1 MTRKICSAFVLA
13 LLMGFLFAA
22 APWAGAQAPAEKSA
36 TPQEGTEK
44 NAIANSA
51 KEKEPADKSKAEN
64 NAMVSASF
72 PQLDGPIELQSGAD
86 KRISLKMT
94 DTSRAIYE
102 AIGQQAGISVLFDP
116 DYYVASRPFNV
127 NMNDVSLSDALKM
140 IAFETK
146 TFWRP
151 VTSNSIFVAV
161 DTVNKRRELEQQI
174 VKTFYLPNLS
184 SLGAFQ
190 DVVNSLRAILQI
202 DRVQQIYE
210 ENTIIVRG
218 TPEQMALAQKL
229 IDDVNNEAKK
239 KAGQYRLEF
248 KINELMAEKK
258 LNSRAYV
265 LLLEPH
271 QVGKLRIGTRV
282 PITTTEK
289 DKTIQ
294 FQYVDLG
301 KNIDSQVI
309 SEGEHSVG
317 LHISVEFSGLAL
329 SERTTPKSTSQVSH
343 GTPTVQQLRM
353 DTNATVEPGKPT
365 IVGTLDDPVSNRT
378 FQIEVTATRLNGSN
392 GNK

>member
-1 MTRKICSAFVLA
+1 MTRKICSTFVLA
-13 LLMGFLFAA
+13 LVMGLLFAA
-22 APWAGAQAPAEKSA
+22 EPRAGAQAPAEKSA
-36 TPQEGTEK
+36 TPQEATEK
-44 NAIANSA
+44 NATANSA
-51 KEKEPADKSKAEN
+51 KEKEPADKAKAEN
-64 NAMVSASF
+64 SAMVSASF
-72 PQLDGPIELQSGAD
+72 PQLDGPIELQSGVD

-102 AIGQQAGISVLFDP
+102 AVGQQAGISVLFDP
-116 DYYVASRPFNV
+116 DYVLSRPFNV

-151 VTSNSIFVAV
+151 VTANSIFVAA
-161 DTVNKRRELEQQI
+161 DTVNKRHELEQQI
-174 VKTFYLPNLS
+174 VKTFYLPNLPNPS
-184 SLGAFQ
+184 AVQ

-202 DRVQQIYE
+202 DRVQSIFE
-210 ENTIIVRG
+210 EKTIIVRG

-229 IDDVNNEAKK
+229 IDDVNNEANK

-317 LHISVEFSGLAL
+317 LHITVEFPGLAL
-329 SERTTPKSTSQVSH
+329 SERPTPNSTSQVSR

-353 DTNATVEPGKPT
+353 DTNATVEPGNPT
-365 IVGTLDDPVSNRT
+365 IAGTLDDPVSNHT
-378 FQIEVTATRLNGSN
+378 FQIEVPATRINASN

>member
-1 MTRKICSAFVLA
+1 MTRKICFALFMLA
-13 LLMGFLFAA
+13 LLMGVVFAA
-22 APWAGAQAPAEKSA
+22 APWAGAQAPAEK
-36 TPQEGTEK
+36 QEATEK
-44 NAIANSA
+44 NATANSA
-51 KEKEPADKSKAEN
+51 KEKEPADKAKAEN
-64 NAMVSASF
+64 SAMVSASF
-72 PQLDGPIELQSGAD
+72 PQLDGPIELQPGAD

-102 AIGQQAGISVLFDP
+102 AVGQQAGISVLFDP
-116 DYYVASRPFNV
+116 DYVLSRPFNV

-151 VTSNSIFVAV
+151 VTSNSIFVAA
-161 DTVNKRRELEQQI
+161 DTVNKRHELEQQI
-174 VKTFYLPNLS
+174 VKTFYLPNLPNPS
-184 SLGAFQ
+184 AVQ

-202 DRVQQIYE
+202 DRVQSIFE
-210 ENTIIVRG
+210 EKTIIVRG

-229 IDDVNNEAKK
+229 IDDVNNEANK

-329 SERTTPKSTSQVSH
+329 SERTTPKSTSQVSR

-353 DTNATVEPGKPT
+353 DTNATVEPGNPT
-365 IVGTLDDPVSNRT
+365 IVGTLDDPVSNHT